1 MKILFVLTYYR
12 PHVSGLTIYVERL
25 AKALAERGHTV
36 TVLTSHYTPDLPRE
50 EMLEGVR
57 VVRMPV
63 AFRFNK
69 GVVML
74 TFPAVAW
81 REIRRHAVVSIHLP
95 QVEAALSALLARL
108 AGRKPLITY
117 HCDLQMPP
125 VWYGKIIDRLTFWDN
140 LVAGKLADTIVAY
153 TRDFAEH
160 SPFLSRFLGA
170 TDAGTPGHGDGETGR
185 HGDGETRRHGDTETR
200 RHGDTETRRHEGT
213 VSNGKVRVI
222 LPPVVIPD
230 PTPEGVAA
238 LRDRIGW
245 HEGQKVIGFAA
256 RFAHEKGADYLINAI
271 PHILTAFPD
280 IRILFA
286 GPYGNDVIGETIW
299 DSLQPLIKKYE
310 RYLTF
315 LGTLNPAQMADFYAA
330 CNVITVASINNTE
343 SFGLVQV
350 EAFLC
355 GTPVVATDL
364 PGVRQPV
371 TMTGMGEIV
380 PIADAGGLA
389 QGVIKVLCAPEQY
402 IKPRGEIMQVFEL
415 ARTVDEY
422 EQLFEEK
429 RS

>member
-1 MKILFVLTYYR
+1 VKILFVLTYYR

-25 AKALAERGHTV
+25 AKVLAERGHTV
-36 TVLTSHYTPDLPRE
+36 TVLTSHYTQDLPNE
-50 EMLEGVR
+50 EQMDGVR
-57 VVRMPV
+57 VVRAPV

-74 TFPAVAW
+74 TFPAIAW
-81 REIRRHAVVSIHLP
+81 REIRRHDVVSIHLP
-95 QVEAALSALLARL
+95 QVEAALSAFLARL

-125 VWYGKIIDRLTFWDN
+125 VWYGKAIDRLTFWDN

-160 SPFLSRFLGA
+160 SPFLSRFLDR
-170 TDAGTPGHGDGETGR
+170 TDTETGR
-185 HGDGETRRHGDTETR
+185 HGDTGMSADVGVAASSRRR
-200 RHGDTETRRHEGT
+200 
-213 VSNGKVRVI
+213 VSVSHSKVRVI

-230 PTPEGVAA
+230 PTPAGVAA
-238 LRDRIGW
+238 LRERIGW

-271 PHILTAFPD
+271 PQILTVFPD

-286 GPYGNDVIGETIW
+286 GPYGNAVIGETIW
-299 DSLQPLIKKYE
+299 ETLQPLIKKYE
-310 RYLTF
+310 PYLTF
-315 LGTLNPAQMADFYAA
+315 LGTLNAAQMADFFAV
-330 CNVITVASINNTE
+330 CDVITVASINNTE

-350 EAFLC
+350 EAFMC
-355 GTPVVATDL
+355 GTPVVATNL

-380 PIADAGGLA
+380 PIADAEGLA
-389 QGVIKVLCAPEQY
+389 RGVIRVLREPTKY
-402 IKPRGEIMQVFEL
+402 IKPRGEIMRTFEL
-415 ARTVDEY
+415 ARTVDAY
-422 EQLFEEK
+422 EKLFEEK
-429 RS
+429 RR